1 MKKKLCVLCALPLL
15 FGAVSAQNFPIP
27 DGHFENWKTGTTD
40 AGGTYDELSD
50 PFWTSLNLISGL
62 PPESFTGPVTMFK
75 DKGRSGADDD
85 FAPKM
90 VSDEMTF
97 GTESKHIFLPG
108 VVGTLE
114 VLIQEQSAVF
124 GRPFPS
130 RPSALKG
137 YMKYLPVNGDSASI
151 FVEVYKYNEAAG
163 RRQKLCR
170 VEQIFRDS
178 IKDWTAFELPI
189 KYEIEDEVMPDSI
202 TVLFVSSAGYD
213 FDDLFN
219 CKGQVGSTLWVDD
232 VEFVYEGDEPGPST
246 NNNENAVLAA
256 SKLYP
261 NPSFNGL
268 FNLNVQEACSM
279 EVFAISGQSVMQQNL
294 MTAGTYTVDLSRFA
308 PGVYYIRLTNGE
320 GVAVLKA
327 IRR

>member
-1 MKKKLCVLCALPLL
+1 MKKKLFVLWALPFL
-15 FGAVSAQNFPIP
+15 FNAVSAQNYPIP
-27 DGHFENWKTGTTD
+27 DGHFEKWKTGTTD
-40 AGGTYDELSD
+40 AGGTYDELAN
-50 PFWTSLNLISGL
+50 PFWASLNMISGL

-90 VSDEMTF
+90 VSNEMTF
-97 GTESKHIFLPG
+97 GVEAKHIFLPG

-114 VLIQEQSAVF
+114 VLIQEQSAIF

-130 RPSALKG
+130 RPTALKG

-163 RRQKLCR
+163 KRQKIAR
-170 VEQIFRDS
+170 VEHIF
-178 IKDWTAFELPI
+178 KEKMEDWTEFELPI
-189 KYEIEDEVMPDSI
+189 NYNSDMTPDSI

-232 VEFVYEGDEPGPST
+232 VEFVYGNTSVC
-246 NNNENAVLAA
+246 ENPVLA
-256 SKLYP
+256 SSNLYP
-261 NPSFNGL
+261 NPSFNGV
-268 FNLNVQEACSM
+268 FNLNVKAACRM
-279 EVFAISGQSVMQQNL
+279 EVISVAGQMVMRQNL
-294 MTAGTYTVDLSRFA
+294 ATAGAYTVDLSHFA
-308 PGVYYIRLTNGE
+308 PGIYYIRLSNRE
-320 GVAVLKA
+320 GSATLKA
-327 IRR
+327 VRR

>member
-1 MKKKLCVLCALPLL
+1 
-15 FGAVSAQNFPIP
+15 
-27 DGHFENWKTGTTD
+27 
-40 AGGTYDELSD
+40 
-50 PFWTSLNLISGL
+50 
-62 PPESFTGPVTMFK
+62 

-232 VEFVYEGDEPGPST
+232 VEFVYEGGEQSSIR
-246 NNNENAVLAA
+246 ENAVLAA

-261 NPSFNGL
+261 NPSFNGI
-268 FNLNVQEACSM
+268 FNLNVQEACRM
-279 EVFAISGQSVMQQNL
+279 EVIAVSGQLVMQQNL
-294 MTAGTYTVDLSRFA
+294 TAAGAHTVDLSRFA
-308 PGVYYIRLTNGE
+308 PGFYYIRLSNQDGA
-320 GVAVLKA
+320 AVLKA
-327 IRR
+327 VRR

>member
-151 FVEVYKYNEAAG
+151 FVEVYKY
-163 RRQKLCR
+163 
-170 VEQIFRDS
+170 
-178 IKDWTAFELPI
+178 
-189 KYEIEDEVMPDSI
+189 EIEDEVMPDSI

-246 NNNENAVLAA
+246 NNENAVLAA

-261 NPSFNGL
+261 NPSFNGI

-294 MTAGTYTVDLSRFA
+294 MAAGTYTVDLSRFA

-320 GVAVLKA
+320 GSAVLKA